1 MAGAAPPLFDRSLL
15 NKRLRRAALGTPPD
29 FLLVRASAELVERL
43 LSILRDFGTALD
55 LATPGPHAAQAL
67 AGYPRIGRMIR
78 AAALP
83 ALLGQGPFLPLV
95 AQPDALPFAAASLDL
110 IVSLLALQTLND
122 LPGTLIQIRRSLRP
136 DGLFIGCLLGG
147 DTLAEL
153 RFALTSA
160 EAEIRGGASPR
171 VIPFADPRDLG
182 QLLQRAGFALPVVD
196 SERLQ
201 VRYPNLLA
209 LLHDLRAMG
218 AANMLSQRRP
228 GMLPRAVL
236 ARAATIYAER
246 FADPD
251 GRVRATFE
259 LIWLAGWA
267 PHASQQRPLRPGSAR
282 MHLSEALARPSRQGD
297 SGR

>member
-1 MAGAAPPLFDRSLL
+1 MAGATPPLFDRGLL
-15 NKRLRRAALGTPPD
+15 TKRLRRAAQGAPPD
-29 FLLVRASAELVERL
+29 FLLVRASGELVERL

-55 LATPGPHAAQAL
+55 LATPGPHAARAL
-67 AGYPRIGRMIR
+67 AGHRRIDRVIR
-78 AAALP
+78 AVPLP
-83 ALLGQGPFLPLV
+83 DLIGQGPFVPLV
-95 AQPDALPFAAASLDL
+95 AQADALPFAEASLDL
-110 IVSLLALQTLND
+110 VVSLLALETLND

-147 DTLAEL
+147 NTLAEL
-153 RFALTSA
+153 RFALAAA
-160 EAEIRGGASPR
+160 EAEIKGGASPR

-218 AANMLSQRRP
+218 GANMLSQRRA

-246 FADPD
+246 FADSD

-267 PHASQQRPLRPGSAR
+267 PHASQQQPLRPGSAR
-282 MHLSEALARPSRQGD
+282 MHLSKALARPGPQGD